1 MIVKKIKN
9 ENRVGKIILSRFEC
23 DFAKKIGIPIEK
35 YVKNELVKIAKKRR
49 WKWYFE
55 KENECHTH

>member
-1 MIVKKIKN
+1 MLVKKTKN
-9 ENRVGKIILSRFEC
+9 KEDFKIILSRAEV

-35 YVKNELVKIAKKRR
+35 YVKTQLVKIAKKRR

-55 KENECHTH
+55 REMQ

>member
-1 MIVKKIKN
+1 MLVKKTKN
-9 ENRVGKIILSRFEC
+9 KEDFKIILSRSEV

-35 YVKNELVKIAKKRR
+35 YVKTQLVKIAKKRR

-55 KENECHTH
+55 REMQ